1 MSALQ
6 NHNVET
12 IDLTMDDELDVM
24 TAQSPIVLAR
34 SSRTNDERA
43 RYARHSLGNAVTVS
57 PKRKRARTFSDSTI
71 ENHEQLVTGKR
82 QKMEDKKA
90 VRLLSLPYSIEL

>member
-1 MSALQ
+1 MPALQ

-24 TAQSPIVLAR
+24 IAQSPIALAR
-34 SSRTNDERA
+34 SSRINDERP
-43 RYARHSLGNAVTVS
+43 RYARHSLGNAVSVS
-57 PKRKRARTFSDSTI
+57 PKRKRARTLSDSTI
-71 ENHEQLVTGKR
+71 ENHERLATGKR

-90 VRLLSLPYSIEL
+90 VCLP